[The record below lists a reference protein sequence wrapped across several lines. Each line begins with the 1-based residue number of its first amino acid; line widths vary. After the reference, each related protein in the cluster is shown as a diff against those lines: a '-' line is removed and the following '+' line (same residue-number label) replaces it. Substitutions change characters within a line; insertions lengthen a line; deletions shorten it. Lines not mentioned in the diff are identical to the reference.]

1 MTCVLETEWTG
12 HTNRDNK
19 AGKEA
24 VSRILLDGMDVL

>member
-12 HTNRDNK
+12 HTNRGNK